1 MFVFYSVV
9 IRKMNSESEK
19 KSLSELKAQAQ
30 RNLDVAKQTTNY
42 VSVPERSWTA
52 LIQLQQTQI
61 NMLGSIA
68 ESLKT
73 LATWSDLS
81 DMQEEQLRELTAHA
95 EQTEQTLTEF
105 QETLQAQAEQI
116 QAATTTSMEKF
127 RSQVGKASERFPQQL
142 STAEQTAKRSLKKLI
157 LASLIPTILLIIWE
171 LVRHIWLLT

>member
-1 MFVFYSVV
+1 
-9 IRKMNSESEK
+9 MNSESEK
-19 KSLSELKAQAQ
+19 KSLPELKAQAQ
-30 RNLDVAKQTTNY
+30 RNLDVAKQTTSF

-61 NMLGSIA
+61 KMIGSIA
-68 ESLKT
+68 ESLKA

-81 DMQEEQLRELTAHA
+81 DMQEEQLRELATHA
-95 EQTEQTLTEF
+95 EQTEQTLTAF

-116 QAATTTSMEKF
+116 QAATSTSMESF
-127 RSQVGKASERFPQQL
+127 QSQVGKASESFSQQL
-142 STAEQTAKRSLKKLI
+142 YSVEQTAKRSLKRMI